1 MAKGVVLVYI
11 AAVSSSLLLGSS
23 EYSTAQNAVK
33 LFGSTHVRSSTD
45 GTSSSQPNAFNSAT
59 VSLTCDTSA
68 PIHAVL
74 SSTPDGTGN
83 VLVDNYIN
91 VTVSGATTSGPAN
104 VCRGGNIESG
114 PSGEQNNCFNATYR
128 GAAMSLAGEDLDSYA
143 ATGGVP
149 AIDVSSLFVVG
160 VQQAKI
166 DLADTGTLLTNASL
180 YLVTSCTQAGVTGPA
195 KITGNPISGTNPSPD
210 SLNQDYDFNSTPGQI
225 VGFSYDLT
233 TSQQGGHLET
243 ADGTI
248 PNTSDSPLDPA
259 LWQTQYAKGTS
270 FATSSCLQHKGEQL
284 NGTPACKLYT
294 LTCQV
299 GTGATEKGALCPVS
313 QVRDEVFHE
322 TFTGPVFTLPDIV
335 GPNGKTY
342 HQGVGFLMAGEGWT
356 GGPCG
361 FDPASGLQAE
371 DCPQNLLTT
380 FSSSGIQE
388 PPVSPS
394 AAISKPPLFELSFVQ
409 PEEDAEFAFSMFN
422 ISFDFAEDMDF
433 DGTGTHPNS
442 TFISVAQVPEDLT
455 TVTVQGAHAGWVNS
469 HNINVGLSS
478 EPPVLPDT
486 IANHENFVASP
497 IRSIT
502 YGVSPSNAIP
512 NTKFAVPGDVTLT
525 NSSGCPAPGAPPQPA
540 SLFAPPMQAI
550 SVPADGQ
557 YALHY
562 FAQDCAGTQE
572 LRFVAFGNGGW
583 STTFYTAPINV
594 DTVAPLIPG
603 GLTTSPK
610 LKTINGTPNSVLQ
623 NQPVTVSYRCTDDRS
638 GVATCGGSTFGAPG
652 TLNTGVLTSALDT
665 STAGIKTFTV
675 QTTDFAG
682 NPGTP
687 ATLTYNVVPATAD
700 LAILQ
705 LAPRTVKTGSLMT
718 YDLLAVNFGPNTA
731 SGVKIKDVLPA
742 GVTFVSAGFEDIT
755 CALFGG
761 CKSVPQ
767 SNACTLSGNMVVCD
781 AGQLNA
787 LSLASLDGV
796 GVQIVV
802 KVTAS
807 ANSVLSNT
815 ANVSGL
821 DSDPNQGNNT
831 STGQTAVRR

>member
-1 MAKGVVLVYI
+1 MSKSMVLVCV
-11 AAVSSSLLLGSS
+11 AAVSSAFLPGAS
-23 EYSTAQNAVK
+23 EYASAQNAVK

-45 GTSSSQPNAFNSAT
+45 GTLLSQPNAFNSAT
-59 VSLTCDTSA
+59 VALTCEAGTQ
-68 PIHAVL
+68 IRAVL
-74 SSTPDGTGN
+74 SSTPDGNGN

-104 VCRGGNIESG
+104 VCRGGNSEQG
-114 PSGEQNNCFNATYR
+114 PSGVQNNCFNETYR
-128 GAAMSLAGEDLDSYA
+128 GAANGLVGQDLDSFA
-143 ATGGVP
+143 AAGGVP
-149 AIDVSSLFVVG
+149 AIDISNLFVLG
-160 VQQAKI
+160 AQQAKI
-166 DLADTGTLLTNASL
+166 DLADSGTLLTNASL
-180 YLVTSCTQAGVTGPA
+180 YLVTSCAQAGVTGPA

-233 TSQQGGHLET
+233 TSQQGGHLAT

-248 PNTSDSPLDPA
+248 PNTSDSPLDPD
-259 LWQTQYAKGTS
+259 LWQSKYAVGTS
-270 FATSSCLQHKGEQL
+270 FATSSCLPHKGEQL
-284 NGTPACKLYT
+284 NGSPACKLYT

-313 QVRDEVFHE
+313 QMRDEVFHE
-322 TFTGPVFTLPDIV
+322 EFTGPVFTLPDIL

-380 FSSSGIQE
+380 FSSAGIQE
-388 PPVSPS
+388 APTS
-394 AAISKPPLFELSFVQ
+394 ASASLSKPPFFELSFVQ
-409 PEEDAEFAFSMFN
+409 PEEEAVGFFS
-422 ISFDFAEDMDF
+422 IAFDFAEEMDF

-455 TVTVQGAHAGWVNS
+455 TVMVQGAHTGGWVNS

-486 IANHENFVASP
+486 IPNHENFVASP
-497 IRSIT
+497 IKSIT
-502 YGVSPSNAIP
+502 YGISAANAIP
-512 NTKFAVPGDVTLT
+512 PTKFAVPGDVTLT
-525 NSSGCPAPGAPPQPA
+525 NSSGCPVPGAPPQPA
-540 SLFAPPMQAI
+540 SPFAPPAQAI
-550 SVPADGQ
+550 SVPADGK

-562 FAQDCAGTQE
+562 FAQDCAGTEE
-572 LRFVAFGNGGW
+572 LKFVAFGNGGW
-583 STTFYTAPINV
+583 STLFYTVPINV

-603 GLTTSPK
+603 GLTLSAK
-610 LKTINGTPNSVLQ
+610 LKTINGTQNAILQ
-623 NQPVTVSYRCTDDRS
+623 NQPLTASYRCTDDRA
-638 GVATCGGSTFGAPG
+638 GVANCGSSTFGAPG
-652 TLNTGVLTSALDT
+652 NLNTGVLTSTLDT
-665 STAGIKTFTV
+665 STVGSKTFTA

-687 ATLTYNVVPATAD
+687 VTVTYNVVPASAD

-705 LAPRTVKTGSLMT
+705 LAPRTVKSGSLMT

-731 SGVKIKDVLPA
+731 SGVKIKDTLPA

-761 CKSVPQ
+761 CKAVPQ
-767 SNACTLSGNMVVCD
+767 SSACSLSGNMVVCD
-781 AGQLNA
+781 AGDLKA
-787 LSLASLDGV
+787 LSLSSLDGV

-802 KVTAS
+802 RVTAP
-807 ANSVLSNT
+807 ANRVLSNT
-815 ANVSGL
+815 ANVSGST
-821 DSDPNQGNNT
+821 SDPNPGNNT
-831 STGQTAVRR
+831 ATGQTQVR

>member
-59 VSLTCDTSA
+59 VSMTCDTSA
-68 PIHAVL
+68 PIRAVL
-74 SSTPDGTGN
+74 SSTPDGNGN

-104 VCRGGNIESG
+104 VCRGGNTESG
-114 PSGEQNNCFNATYR
+114 PSGVQNNCFNATYR
-128 GAAMSLAGEDLDSYA
+128 GAALSLVGDDLDSYA
-143 ATGGVP
+143 AAGGVP
-149 AIDVSSLFVVG
+149 PIDVSNLFVVG
-160 VQQAKI
+160 AQQAKI

-284 NGTPACKLYT
+284 NGSPACKLYT

-380 FSSSGIQE
+380 FTSSGIQE

-409 PEEDAEFAFSMFN
+409 PEEDAEFAFSMFS

-469 HNINVGLSS
+469 HNVNVGLVS

-486 IANHENFVASP
+486 VPNHENFVASP
-497 IRSIT
+497 IRSVT
-502 YGVSPSNAIP
+502 YGVSPSNAVP

-603 GLTTSPK
+603 GLTPSVK
-610 LKTINGTPNSVLQ
+610 LKTISGTPNSVLQ

-638 GVATCGGSTFGAPG
+638 GVASCGGSTLGAPG
-652 TLNTGVLTSALDT
+652 TLNTGVLTSTLDT
-665 STAGIKTFTV
+665 STAGSKTFTV

-687 ATLTYNVVPATAD
+687 VTLTYNVVPATAD

-705 LAPRTVKTGSLMT
+705 RAPKTVKTGSQFT
-718 YDLLAVNFGPNTA
+718 YEAVAVNLGPKTAFGVRITDA
-731 SGVKIKDVLPA
+731 LPA
-742 GVTFVSAGFEDIT
+742 GTTFVSASFEDFS
-755 CALFGG
+755 CVLFGG
-761 CKSVPQ
+761 CHGPSQ
-767 SNACTLSGNMVVCD
+767 ASSCSFTGSMVVCD
-781 AGQLNA
+781 VGELKAVTEFPSAG
-787 LSLASLDGV
+787 V
-796 GVQIVV
+796 RVEVV
-802 KVTAS
+802 VNVTAPAGNLLLNTLS
-807 ANSVLSNT
+807 IENANP
-815 ANVSGL
+815 
-821 DSDPNQGNNT
+821 DPHPGNNT
-831 STGQTAVRR
+831 STEQTIVHK